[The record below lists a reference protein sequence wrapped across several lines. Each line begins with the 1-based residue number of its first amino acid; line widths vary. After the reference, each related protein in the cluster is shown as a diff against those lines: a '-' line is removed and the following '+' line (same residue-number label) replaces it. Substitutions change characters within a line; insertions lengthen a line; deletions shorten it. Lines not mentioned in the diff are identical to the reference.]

1 MAEKIIN
8 QPWEDVADDVVTAIE
23 KAVQP
28 LIKKA
33 SDDIYAGLLD
43 TTQDYLRD
51 NLAFNIAERISAAER
66 QASADRIE
74 ADRLRGVNA
83 TLLEAL
89 NRLLHDVDDLTSSS
103 QGVAGLHLNGDIAP
117 WSDLVEGGHMEAWLG
132 EATHEARAAIT
143 LATGKDA

>member
-28 LIKKA
+28 LIKQA
-33 SDDIYAGLLD
+33 SADIYAGLLD

-89 NRLLHDVDDLTSSS
+89 EGLLAEVDDTARRN
-103 QGVAGLHLNGDIAP
+103 GWAGHGARDA
-117 WSDLVEGGHMEAWLG
+117 
-132 EATHEARAAIT
+132 ARAAIT

>member
-28 LIKKA
+28 LIKQA
-33 SDDIYAGLLD
+33 SADIYAGLLD

-89 NRLLHDVDDLTSSS
+89 EQVSRPYGML
-103 QGVAGLHLNGDIAP
+103 DIA
-117 WSDLVEGGHMEAWLG
+117 VNNARG
-132 EATHEARAAIT
+132 EMVDEMLTVAKQIRAAIT
-143 LATGKDA
+143 LATGKDT